1 MRKKLLSP
9 GGVLQVL
16 VIALLVVLILL
27 PVLLIIFAALSDVLP
42 RPGNISLANLSL
54 ETLRGVLSGATLGA
68 AQNSL
73 LIAFGSALFAMGLG
87 GSLAFLFA
95 RTNIRGKPFVYLAGL
110 APMFIPA
117 FVAAL
122 AWSVL
127 GNPQSGLLNVLA
139 QDFGLPG
146 FLNIYSFPGLIFVLG
161 VYYSPYV
168 FLFTSSALLL
178 MNPELEEAG
187 RVHGATQRTVI
198 RKVTAGLMTP
208 SLLGS
213 GFLVFIL
220 SLENFPVAQF
230 LANPSGINTLPTYI
244 YRFMN
249 SSPQRGNEA
258 AAVALLLILLVLVM
272 TYVQQRVLK
281 RRNYTVVGGKGARPS
296 LVRLGS
302 ARTPLLVCVAGFF
315 GISIV
320 LPMAALVVTATAPSS
335 YISSV
340 TGLFSQG
347 GFDFAALWA
356 PFQRSQVTDAALNSL
371 IVSLTVGLLATALCF
386 LCAYLVLRGR
396 RRGSQVI
403 EYLAMTPLAIPAIVL
418 GMGLLWTWL
427 IMPLPLYGTLAIMV
441 VAFLAVQMPQGY
453 RGMSSSLMQQSTE
466 LEESAMM
473 HGATR
478 VTSVRKVTIPLMKEG
493 IASVFILML
502 MLSMRE
508 LTVPLFL
515 YTTDTRILS
524 IVIFDE
530 FENGAVSSAA
540 SLSVIYVL
548 IIAGLALLAKR
559 FGFSNLK

>member
-1 MRKKLLSP
+1 MRKFFNAATALQVTVL
-9 GGVLQVL
+9 GVLF
-16 VIALLVVLILL
+16 VLICI

-42 RPGNISLANLSL
+42 RPGNISLTNLTF
-54 ETLRGVLSGATLGA
+54 ETIGGILSGATLGA

-73 LIAFGSALFAMGLG
+73 IIAFGSALFAMFTG
-87 GSLAFLFA
+87 GALAFIFA
-95 RTNIRGKPFVYLAGL
+95 RTDIKWKPFVYLAGL

-122 AWSVL
+122 AWSIL
-127 GNPQSGLLNVLA
+127 GNPRSGLLNVLA
-139 QDFGLPG
+139 RDLGLPEV
-146 FLNIYSFPGLIFVLG
+146 LNVYSFAGLIFVLG
-161 VYYSPYV
+161 VYYAPYV

-187 RVHGATQRTVI
+187 RVHGAKQGTVI
-198 RKVTAGLMTP
+198 RRVTMGLMTP
-208 SLLGS
+208 PLLGS

-258 AAVALLLILLVLVM
+258 AAVALLLIGVVLLL
-272 TYVQQRVLK
+272 TYIQQRILR
-281 RRNYTVVGGKGARPS
+281 RRNYTIVGGKGARAS
-296 LVRLGS
+296 LVRLGR
-302 ARTPLLVCVAGFF
+302 ARTPLFAGVIAFF
-315 GISIV
+315 VVSIV
-320 LPMAALVVTATAPSS
+320 LPMSALILTATSPSAF
-335 YISSV
+335 IPSV
-340 TGLFSQG
+340 TGLLSQA
-347 GFDFAALWA
+347 DFNISALWA
-356 PFQRSQVTDAALNSL
+356 PFERPQVTQAATNSV
-371 IVSLTVGLLATALCF
+371 IVSVGVGVLATALCF
-386 LCAYLVLRGR
+386 ISAYLVLRMR
-396 RRGSQVI
+396 QPGSPLI
-403 EYLAMTPLAIPAIVL
+403 EYMAMTPLAIPAIVL

-427 IMPLPLYGTLAIMV
+427 IMPLPVYGTLAIMV
-441 VAFLAVQMPQGY
+441 IAFIAVQMPQGY
-453 RGMSSSLMQQSTE
+453 RGMSSSLLQQNTE

-478 VTSVRKVTIPLMKEG
+478 VKSVRKITIPLMKEG

-530 FENGAVSSAA
+530 YENGAIRSASA
-540 SLSVIYVL
+540 LSVIYVG
-548 IIAGLALLAKR
+548 IIAALALLARR
-559 FGFSNLK
+559 FGFSNLR